1 LHCVP
6 ENSLATKKNMK
17 IRKGGKVARCE
28 YKIFKGRKRHSTLE
42 VSRDCRRRSESW
54 HSIFPWVGVSA
65 LIRCKSVNI
74 MFLFTAHNPSNP
86 LTIAHRTVILYI
98 LIQLSYTRKFI
109 PKWIAQLDLM
119 LLRVSAANCYHP

>member
-1 LHCVP
+1 VP

-17 IRKGGKVARCE
+17 IRKGGKVARYE

-42 VSRDCRRRSESW
+42 L
-54 HSIFPWVGVSA
+54 FPVTAGGAAKADIPFFPELGSA
-65 LIRCKSVNI
+65 PLIRCKSVNI
-74 MFLFTAHNPSNP
+74 MFLFTAYTPSDP
-86 LTIAHRTVILYI
+86 LTIVHRTVILNI

-109 PKWIAQLDLM
+109 PKRIAQLDLM